1 MSTEKIILKI
11 EGMTCGHCE
20 KSVDKIIKGID
31 GVSEYTVSVKN
42 SSAEVTF
49 DDSKTSKQLIIKAV
63 NDSELYKAS

>member
-11 EGMTCGHCE
+11 EGMSCGHCE
-20 KSVDKIIKGID
+20 KSVSRIITGID
-31 GVSEYTVSVKN
+31 GVTECAVSVNN

-49 DDSKTSKQLIIKAV
+49 DTSKTTKQAIIKAV